1 MKKSTIIKK
10 SMFSFLF
17 VLGNLTQAQT
27 VAHTESQI
35 IVSDT
40 LVEQP
45 INLNLNSEK
54 VIDFE
59 GNPDPN
65 RGPNVP
71 VGVGGP
77 SSLCNEV
84 LPDGSTGTL
93 IPKWIANPNRLY
105 TNCPQVNVGIGTP
118 LPRVELDVIGTT
130 FTRKL
135 AIGSF
140 DPTTP
145 TVLFHMQTGYTGQTT
160 PSNVFL
166 IESPYKKLM
175 QVNNQGLLQIREV
188 KVDMETWPDYV
199 FVEDY
204 NLLSLEEVSNY
215 IQDNGHLPNV
225 PSAVQVEAEGV
236 YLAEMSK
243 ILLEKIEEL
252 TLYLI
257 AQNEKIQELENQI
270 SK

>member
-10 SMFSFLF
+10 SMFSL
-17 VLGNLTQAQT
+17 VLILGNLIQAQT
-27 VAHTESQI
+27 VETV
-35 IVSDT
+35 VSPNQTRDT
-40 LVEQP
+40 LVAQP
-45 INLNLNSEK
+45 LTQNAIEDK
-54 VIDFE
+54 VIEFLESEDLT
-59 GNPDPN
+59 

-71 VGVGGP
+71 VEVDGP
-77 SSLCNEV
+77 SSLCNDV
-84 LPDGSTGTL
+84 LPDGSTGSL
-93 IPKWIANPNRLY
+93 VPKWIGNPNRLY
-105 TNCPQVNVGIGTP
+105 TNCPQVKVGIGTP
-118 LPRVELDVIGTT
+118 LPRVDLDVIGTT

-135 AIGSF
+135 AIGSI
-140 DPTTP
+140 DPTSTN
-145 TVLFHMQTGYTGQTT
+145 TLFHLKTWYNGPTDAT
-160 PSNVFL
+160 NVFI
-166 IESPYKKLM
+166 IENPYKKLM

-204 NLLSLEEVSNY
+204 NLLTLEEVSNY

-225 PSAVQVEAEGV
+225 PSAEEVEEEGV